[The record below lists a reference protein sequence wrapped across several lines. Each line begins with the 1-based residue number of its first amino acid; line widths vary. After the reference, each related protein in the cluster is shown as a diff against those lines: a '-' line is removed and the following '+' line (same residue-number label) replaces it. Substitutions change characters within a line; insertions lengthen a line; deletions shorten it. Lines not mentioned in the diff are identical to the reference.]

1 MENIQEKFFSKNNI
15 SLLNNKLLGS
25 LDIRNLNE
33 KQRVLIAQT
42 IVNNM
47 KNMWKTLDLTKIRPD
62 NVQSVLVQFNT
73 IVSKNSFEEINKLFK
88 KPENNIDPASKK
100 FERDFNSNPNKGV
113 MLNERPKTIISK
125 SDNIYNK
132 PDNIYNKP
140 DNIYNKPD
148 NKSNNSWIGPNEQYV
163 K

>member
-15 SLLNNKLLGS
+15 SLLNNKLLDNLHVS
-25 LDIRNLNE
+25 NLNE

-73 IVSKNSFEEINKLFK
+73 IVSKNSFEEINKVF
-88 KPENNIDPASKK
+88 P
-100 FERDFNSNPNKGV
+100 
-113 MLNERPKTIISK
+113 
-125 SDNIYNK
+125 
-132 PDNIYNKP
+132 
-140 DNIYNKPD
+140 
-148 NKSNNSWIGPNEQYV
+148 
-163 K
+163 